1 MVYMGLKSRV
11 AYPADILLSAEFY
24 RSLSSL
30 DVDGTVDFRATDEQ
44 LLAGRAMCG
53 RNVVEM
59 DAGEGK
65 TIAAAFTAVWYALRG
80 SSVHV
85 VTANDY
91 LASRDANW
99 LAPVYE
105 SLGLTVGA
113 VLGYM
118 DDDERR
124 NAYRQQIVY
133 GTLREFGFDFLRDN
147 LKHPPSAPVQG
158 PLEAAIVDEVD
169 YVLIDQALTP
179 LIVAGDS
186 HVNMRAFERVRD
198 AVSGLVL
205 RQSAAVREL
214 IRRVDRGD
222 GDRQSQDALLAELYL
237 ADPQHARLASHFAAD
252 PGARRRVRGLV
263 DSAQT
268 CDSDRRLDSGLLY
281 TVDPEGRSVTLTDR
295 GQRCLERA
303 LGPIFD
309 CVEVDRHL
317 AAVQSDD
324 RLPLGERLRRR
335 DRLIKRAYRGYGR
348 LNQVQQML
356 RAYALLKRDV
366 DYVVVDG
373 EIVLIDELTGRT
385 LPENRYQHGLH
396 AALEAKE
403 GVEVRPESEVLAQ
416 ISVPGMAARYSQ
428 MSGMTGTAVDSG
440 DELRRQYGLRVVR
453 IDPHRGSRRTDYG
466 HRVYETR
473 GDKLAAILDE
483 VRRCRIVGR
492 PVLVGTLTIE
502 QSEEISRAL
511 TGAGVPHNLLNAVND
526 AEEAKIVR
534 DAGAPRRGHHR
545 DQHGGARHGHTAGRR
560 PGPARRGR
568 LPGPCQEF
576 ADGGGRSCRA
586 GVRLQRRSRVYRG

>member
-1 MVYMGLKSRV
+1 M
-11 AYPADILLSAEFY
+11 
-24 RSLSSL
+24 
-30 DVDGTVDFRATDEQ
+30 
-44 LLAGRAMCG
+44 
-53 RNVVEM
+53 
-59 DAGEGK
+59 
-65 TIAAAFTAVWYALRG
+65 
-80 SSVHV
+80 
-85 VTANDY
+85 
-91 LASRDANW
+91 
-99 LAPVYE
+99 
-105 SLGLTVGA
+105 
-113 VLGYM
+113 
-118 DDDERR
+118 
-124 NAYRQQIVY
+124 
-133 GTLREFGFDFLRDN
+133 
-147 LKHPPSAPVQG
+147 QG
-158 PLEAAIVDEVD
+158 PLGAAIVDEVD
-169 YVLIDQALTP
+169 HVLIDQALTP

-214 IRRVDRGD
+214 SRRIDRGD

-252 PGARRRVRGLV
+252 PGSRRRVRGLV

-268 CDSDRRLDSGLLY
+268 CDPDRRLDSGLLY
-281 TVDPEGRSVTLTDR
+281 TVDAEGRSVTLTDR

-335 DRLIKRAYRGYGR
+335 DRLIKQAYRGYGR

-428 MSGMTGTAVDSG
+428 VSGMTGTAVDSG

-483 VRRCRIVGR
+483 VRRCRVVGR
-492 PVLVGTLTIE
+492 PVLGGNADHRTVRRDQPCADRGACPA
-502 QSEEISRAL
+502 QSPERGQRRRGGEDSQGR
-511 TGAGVPHNLLNAVND
+511 G
-526 AEEAKIVR
+526 R
-534 DAGAPRRGHHR
+534 PRRGHHR
-545 DQHGGARHGHTAGRR
+545 DQHGGARHRHTAGRR
-560 PGPARRGR
+560 PGLARRGR
-568 LPGPCQEF
+568 LSGPCQEF
-576 ADGGGRSCRA
+576 ADGGGRSCR
-586 GVRLQRRSRVYRG
+586 VEMRLQRRSRVYRG